1 MISSSIK
8 VISAEFDSYGISLQ
22 GLTPRRYPRR
32 VWLRRDIPAGV
43 DSDGISLQGLTPTG
57 YPCRVWLLR
66 DIPAW
71 FASTPHG
78 LTPTGYPCRVW
89 LLLNIPAGFD
99 SFWISLSI
107 SKSIHL
113 SIYLI
118 LYISPELWNSNW
130 IMTNRK
136 YLKIIVK
143 EKTWRIEVQKETVE
157 E

>member
-32 VWLRRDIPAGV
+32 V
-43 DSDGISLQGLTPTG
+43 DSYGISLQGLTPTG
-57 YPCRVWLLR
+57 YPCRVWLLLG
-66 DIPAW
+66 IPAG
-71 FASTPHG
+71 FDSYGISLQG
-78 LTPTGYPCRVW
+78 LTPTEYPCRVW
-89 LLLNIPAGFD
+89 LLLDIP
-99 SFWISLSI
+99 IYIYIYLSI
-107 SKSIHL
+107 YL

-143 EKTWRIEVQKETVE
+143 EKTWRIQVQKETVE